1 MSRQLWK
8 DFLIAYMSMPCLWKV
23 RSPDYNNRVKKNQC
37 YAILANMCREF
48 EPTADRAF
56 VQRKINSFRT
66 TFRKEHRK
74 VTESKMCAT
83 GTADV
88 HKPTL
93 WYYDILLPTVLQGS
107 PRSIQSTLEEVELAQ
122 DDISNFEDSEADAEA
137 SSLLEGEGGHY
148 QEFKQFK
155 DAGNESEATAS
166 MRGIADNGVV
176 SSVSAPPALSLRTVL
191 PTVCTKRMWQE
202 SKNDEL
208 QKVACEQQSSPLMEN
223 DEFYHFGMSI
233 ALKMRKMSNMNNMQ
247 CIIAEKLISEVIF
260 HGHMQDLTYDTVIKI
275 PGKHV
280 N

>member
-122 DDISNFEDSEADAEA
+122 DDISNLEDSEADAE
-137 SSLLEGEGGHY
+137 
-148 QEFKQFK
+148 
-155 DAGNESEATAS
+155 DAANESEATAS
-166 MRGIADNGVV
+166 MHGIADNGVV
-176 SSVSAPPALSLRTVL
+176 SSVSAPPALSLHTVL
-191 PTVCTKRMWQE
+191 PTVCTKRMWRE